1 MAIEIK
7 LADYSNPRH
16 GADLIAVLRAYA
28 NDVMGGGED
37 LSDYAQQN
45 LIASLAQQ
53 PGAFTVL
60 AYVDGK
66 PAGLA
71 NCFTGFSTFACKS
84 LINIH
89 DFAVVAEYRGRQL
102 SQLLLDRV
110 EQIARERDC
119 CKVTL
124 EVLQGNTV
132 AQNAYRKHGFEGY
145 ELPGGQGHALF
156 WEKKLA

>member
-1 MAIEIK
+1 MAIELTI
-7 LADYSNPRH
+7 ADYHNPKH
-16 GADLIAVLRAYA
+16 GDDLITLLRAYA
-28 NDVMGGGED
+28 NDVMGGGDD
-37 LSDYAQQN
+37 LSTYAQQH
-45 LIASLAQQ
+45 LIAALAQQ

-71 NCFTGFSTFACKS
+71 NCFTGFSTFACKP

-89 DFAVVAEYRGRQL
+89 DFAVMPEFRGRQL
-102 SQLLLDRV
+102 SQLLLDEV
-110 EQIARERDC
+110 ERIARQQGC

-145 ELPGGQGHALF
+145 ELPGGRGHALF